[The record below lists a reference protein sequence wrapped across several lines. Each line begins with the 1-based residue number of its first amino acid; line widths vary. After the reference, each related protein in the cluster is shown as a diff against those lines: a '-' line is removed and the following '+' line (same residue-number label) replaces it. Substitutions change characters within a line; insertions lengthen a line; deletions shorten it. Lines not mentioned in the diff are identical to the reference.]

1 MEVIKT
7 ERLVLK
13 AIEDQDEKDLLLLV
27 NDPLIKKTYML
38 PDLLDAKSASIFFKK
53 MKDLCYSDKHIA
65 YGIYF
70 NNKIIGFINSVFI
83 EGKTIEI
90 GYFIDSRLWNNGF
103 ATEALGNMIDI
114 LYKKGFEE
122 ILAAHFEENPA
133 SGRVMQKCGMHQI
146 DKTESINYRGV
157 DHRCIYY
164 QINKKERS
172 LMRRKEK
179 TIKKR

>member
-1 MEVIKT
+1 MEVVKT

-13 AIEDQDEKDLLLLV
+13 AIEDQDEKDLLFLV

-38 PDLLDAKSASIFFKK
+38 PDLLDEKSASIFFKK
-53 MKDLCYSDKHIA
+53 IKDLCYSDKHIA

-103 ATEALGNMIDI
+103 ATEALGNMIDF
-114 LYKKGFEE
+114 LFKKGFEE

-133 SGRVMQKCGMHQI
+133 SGRVMQKCGMKLI
-146 DKTESINYRGV
+146 SETEDITYCDKF
-157 DHRCIYY
+157 HHCIYY
-164 QINKKERS
+164 QIDNVD
-172 LMRRKEK
+172 
-179 TIKKR
+179 